1 MSDAMSEKKETL
13 LAFLQEEGYQP
24 HSEAGVEIVFKKEGR
39 TYFTVADDD
48 PNYFSV
54 YCFMNFER
62 QAGDR
67 QAGLETANEV
77 SRSLKSVKV
86 TLPDPAN
93 PHLVSF
99 GVETL
104 LPASDAFR
112 QVFARSLEVLGISIG
127 RFLEI
132 AAAFEQ
138 TPG

>member
-1 MSDAMSEKKETL
+1 MSDAVTEKRESL
-13 LAFLQEEGYQP
+13 LAFLRDEGYQP
-24 HSEAGVEIVFKKEGR
+24 HTEDGVEIVFKKEGR

-54 YCFMNFER
+54 YCFMNFESHV
-62 QAGDR
+62 GDR
-67 QAGLETANEV
+67 QTGLEAANSV

-104 LPASDAFR
+104 LPAPEAFR
-112 QVFARSLEVLGISIG
+112 SVFARSLEVLGISIG

-132 AAAFEQ
+132 AAAPREM
-138 TPG
+138 PN